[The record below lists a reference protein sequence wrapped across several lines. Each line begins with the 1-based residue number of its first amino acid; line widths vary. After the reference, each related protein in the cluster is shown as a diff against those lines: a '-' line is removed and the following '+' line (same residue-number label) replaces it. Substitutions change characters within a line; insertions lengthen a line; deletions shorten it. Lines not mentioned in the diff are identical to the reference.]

1 MIVGTDGQLGWELG
15 RLLVQDGAQQIV
27 ALGRAAL
34 DVADRRAVERGVEK
48 SRPEVVINCAA
59 FTDVDGCE
67 DERER
72 AFLVNA
78 TGAHNVAR
86 AAHRVGAKL
95 VHIST
100 DYVFA
105 GDQSAPRV
113 ETDPTVPINVYG
125 ASKLE
130 GEQRVQEACPE
141 HFIVRTAWLYGL
153 HGKNFVK
160 TMVRLGKKGEPIN
173 VVNDQHG
180 SPTWTRDL
188 AKQIKRLFPAAPYG
202 TYYASSQGHCTW
214 YEFTLE
220 IFRQLGVKTQVSPVL
235 SEHYVQ
241 PAGRP
246 KNGVMDNARLKALG
260 LDVMPPWQEGLKQF
274 LQELSGS
281 PLSRG

>member
-1 MIVGTDGQLGWELG
+1 MSRIVIVGTGGQLGWELS
-15 RLLVQDGAQQIV
+15 RLLIQDNGQQVV
-27 ALGRAAL
+27 AFGRAEL
-34 DVADRRAVERGVEK
+34 DVTDRFAVERSVEK

-67 DERER
+67 AERER

-86 AAHRVGAKL
+86 AARKVGAKL

-105 GDQSAPRV
+105 GNQSTPHV
-113 ETDPTVPINVYG
+113 ETDPTAPINVYG

-160 TMVRLGKKGEPIN
+160 TMVRLGRKGEPIN

-180 SPTWTRDL
+180 TPTWTRNL
-188 AKQIKRLFPAAPYG
+188 ARQIKKLFPTAPYG
-202 TYYASSQGHCTW
+202 IYHASSQGHCTW

-220 IFRQLGVKTQVSPVL
+220 IFKQLGIKAQVNPVL
-235 SEHYVQ
+235 GAHYVQ

-246 KNGVMDNARLKALG
+246 QNGVMDNARLRSLG

-274 LQELSGS
+274 LQEL
-281 PLSRG
+281 